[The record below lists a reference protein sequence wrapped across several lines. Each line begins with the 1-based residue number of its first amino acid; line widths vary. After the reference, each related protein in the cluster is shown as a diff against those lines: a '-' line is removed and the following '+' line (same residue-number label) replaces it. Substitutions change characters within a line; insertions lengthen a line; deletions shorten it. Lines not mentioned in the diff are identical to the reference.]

1 MPKPVDPADIERF
14 LRLATGE
21 EPFPQTEFLS
31 QRLDLFRAV
40 LSALADGPADAT
52 RDDTACE
59 RLVATLVFGNR
70 FFDLASLHAF
80 LKKSPRP
87 EEGGHDIYPAF
98 RAALLRR
105 IRDLF
110 IATLTYH
117 SPELDFLFCET
128 LGEDRQQ
135 FLELLGHLFEQQ
147 RLYSLRISPNMQKVL
162 YGIADENVRHFVQFS
177 NIHFLAFYLAAL
189 RTAAPIA
196 PAHLDKWVSLLLSP
210 TTAPAMIDKI
220 LGALKIHP
228 TVEFLLPL
236 ILLSRDEQRSV
247 VLSLL
252 RTILERRPYLLRDH
266 IPALA
271 CFLGRA
277 AASHFYDF
285 HRIPQE
291 QKVLISNLML
301 FCDDASLTERAV
313 AMMTENNPHNDAKR
327 IETKKI
333 FVVLLARLGERDQ
346 RHIRTLRTLL
356 NHPSVEHGARQEIL
370 RILRDLPGR
379 FEVMADADAPVPPP
393 PPPPSPPLDDP
404 DREEN
409 TLISPLFGGAPA
421 TLDDDEK
428 TVVDKRPK

>member
-1 MPKPVDPADIERF
+1 MVKPVEPADIERF

-21 EPFPQTEFLS
+21 DPFPQAEFLS

-40 LSALADGPADAT
+40 LSALATGAEDPA
-52 RDDTACE
+52 RDEMVCE
-59 RLVATLVFGNR
+59 RLVAALVFGNR

-87 EEGGHDIYPAF
+87 EDGGGHDIYPAF

-147 RLYSLRISPNMQKVL
+147 RLYSLRISPSMQKVL
-162 YGIADENVRHFVQFS
+162 YGVADENVRHFVQFS

-210 TTAPAMIDKI
+210 TTATAMIDKI

-228 TVEFLLPL
+228 TIEFLLPL

-247 VLSLL
+247 VLSIL

-266 IPALA
+266 VPALA
-271 CFLGRA
+271 FFLGRA

-291 QKVLISNLML
+291 QKVLLSNLML
-301 FCDDASLTERAV
+301 FCDDEALTDRTV

-346 RHIRTLRTLL
+346 RHVRTLRTLL

-370 RILRDLPGR
+370 RVLRDLPGR
-379 FEVMADADAPVPPP
+379 FEAMTAADTPTPPP
-393 PPPPSPPLDDP
+393 PPADDP

-421 TLDDDEK
+421 TLDDDSEET
-428 TVVDKRPK
+428 TVIEKRPE